1 MTNYL
6 PMEGLKEILD
16 SIKEHTQYERSH
28 YVPNKSIARGNVTM
42 KDGREMTVW
51 VVNRQYTTTA
61 DTTYGKWVTSK
72 NTRWGQI
79 LTSRFKGEGEC
90 MGYDSAYR
98 PVKREF
104 TINNSASYFNNSSLD
119 NLKVGISTEPSW
131 RYFKNIHEAYN
142 AINAG
147 LAELLKIQKQ
157 EEEAKKALMEAQLK
171 IQQEKEEK
179 AKKALEEEERRIKK
193 EKEEELAR
201 LEARSQEVKKE
212 ILDSINKYKAAC
224 SFIRTQASLRIN
236 PIIDAA
242 QNAVKF
248 SHVYDGTCVVVD
260 GGPGTGKTTTL
271 IQRLKYLISRI
282 DLEDNMLNNPD
293 IKITSEQFD
302 VITHNDGDWLFFS
315 PTELLRMYLRDA
327 MNEEGLT
334 DTENRTAVWSKHLRK
349 LLRDYY
355 HLIGSDCPFS
365 GSSESKPMFVKEEMA
380 VAADFLNYLITNL
393 VAEIKSNT
401 NIDSSKYSWKYIGAT
416 LNKHLEKLDNVKDFR
431 SLIAFLIT
439 LNSIRTTTI
448 NGSNEVDLL
457 MSKYKKSV
465 SDMAA
470 RLIVAISDDNELY
483 LSLRALINKDLIN
496 KVENEDDEDDE
507 EEIDSFAED
516 KIKISQRL
524 KSMLRSAAVNLIDSS
539 FKFSGIN
546 KEFYERIKHLIAVD
560 DLKKLGEL
568 ALFDKRIRPL
578 LDNPDRFIFNRI
590 PRLYKA
596 YRKNAFSSNS
606 DYWNISVLG
615 NEVSSE
621 KRNRPIHPQEQA
633 LLLGTINNIA
643 HTFYKVSPRV
653 FETLKHKYIDAF
665 KLCVKPVIGVDE
677 ATDYSLI
684 DYYAIASLRHYII
697 SSVTLAGDIMQGLTV
712 NGINEWAHLYDD
724 LIFPEMDRT
733 PLVTSYRQSP
743 TLLSL
748 AQRLYKKQIGFPA
761 PYRSYLEDTNEVV
774 PKPLWFS
781 SDSEIEKAEWLV
793 ERILEVKAKYSFVPS
808 IAVFVS
814 DVNAAA
820 RLTEELRSL
829 ETLEDESIEVVDC
842 SRGDTLSSKDTVRVF
857 PIDLVKGMEFEVA
870 FFHNVEE
877 LSSSMVE
884 RYLYV
889 GLSRAAFFLGVTS
902 SSKGELWN
910 TVGDLFSDGNWRQI
924 Q

>member
-1 MTNYL
+1 
-6 PMEGLKEILD
+6 MEDLKDILN

-51 VVNRQYTTTA
+51 VVNRQYATSA
-61 DTTYGKWVTSK
+61 DSTYGKWVTSK

-79 LTSRFKGEGEC
+79 LTSRYKGEGEC
-90 MGYDSAYR
+90 MGYDNAYR

-119 NLKVGISTEPSW
+119 NLKVGISTESSW

-157 EEEAKKALMEAQLK
+157 EEEAKKALMEAELK

-179 AKKALEEEERRIKK
+179 ARKALEEEERRIKK
-193 EKEEELAR
+193 EKEELAR

-282 DLEDNMLNNPD
+282 ELEDNMLNNPE
-293 IKITSEQFD
+293 IKITEEQFQ
-302 VITHNDGDWLFFS
+302 VILKNDGDWLFFS

-365 GSSESKPMFVKEEMA
+365 GSSESNPMFIADEMA
-380 VAADFLNYLITNL
+380 VVTDFTNYIISNL
-393 VAEIKSNT
+393 VTEIKNNT

-416 LNKHLEKLDNVKDFR
+416 LNKQLEKLDNIKDFR
-431 SLIAFLIT
+431 TLIAFLIS

-448 NGSNEVDLL
+448 NGLNEVDLL
-457 MSKYKKSV
+457 MGKYRKSV
-465 SDMAA
+465 SDLAA
-470 RLIVAISDDNELY
+470 KLMVGISDNDELY
-483 LSLRALINKDLIN
+483 SSLRALINKDLIN

-507 EEIDSFAED
+507 EEVDSYAED

-524 KSMLRSAAVNLIDSS
+524 KSMLRSAAINLLDSS
-539 FKFSGIN
+539 FKLTGIN
-546 KEFYERIKHLIAVD
+546 KEFYDRVKHLIAENE
-560 DLKKLGEL
+560 LKSLGEL

-590 PRLYKA
+590 PRLYKM
-596 YRKNAFSSNS
+596 YRKNSFASNS
-606 DYWNISVLG
+606 HFWNTSILG
-615 NEVSSE
+615 VEVSAE
-621 KRNRPIHPQEQA
+621 KKNRPIHPQEQA
-633 LLLGTINNIA
+633 LLLGIINNIA
-643 HTFYKVSPRV
+643 HSFYRVSPRV

-684 DYYAIASLRHYII
+684 DYYAIASLRHYVV
-697 SSVTLAGDIMQGLTV
+697 SSVTLAGDIMQGLTL
-712 NGINEWAHLYDD
+712 NGIKEWIHLYDD

-733 PLVTSYRQSP
+733 PLITSYRQSP
-743 TLLSL
+743 ALLSL
-748 AQRLYKKQIGFPA
+748 AQRLYKKQIGYPA
-761 PYRSYLEDTNEVV
+761 PYRSYLEDTNEIV

-781 SDSEIEKAEWLV
+781 SVSEIDKAEWLV
-793 ERILEVKAKYSFVPS
+793 ERILEVKAKYGFVPS

-820 RLTEELRSL
+820 QLTEELRSL

-842 SRGDTLSSKDTVRVF
+842 SRGDTLSSKDTVRIF

-902 SSKGELWN
+902 SKKGELWN
-910 TVGDLFSDGNWRQI
+910 TVGELFSEGNWRQI
-924 Q
+924 K

>member
-1 MTNYL
+1 
-6 PMEGLKEILD
+6 MEELKDILK
-16 SIKEHTQYERSH
+16 SIKEHTQEERTH
-28 YVPNKSIARGNVTM
+28 YIPNKSIARGNVTM
-42 KDGREMTVW
+42 KDGSEMTVW
-51 VVNRQYTTTA
+51 VVNRQYSTTA
-61 DTTYGKWVTSK
+61 DRTHGKWVTSK
-72 NTRWGQI
+72 NTKWGQI
-79 LTSRFKGEGEC
+79 LTSRFKGKGEC

-104 TINNSASYFNNSSLD
+104 TINNSASYFNNATLD
-119 NLKVGISTEPSW
+119 NLKVGISTESSW

-147 LAELLKIQKQ
+147 LAELLRIQKQ
-157 EEEAKKALMEAQLK
+157 EEEARKALEEAQLK
-171 IQQEKEEK
+171 IQQEREEK
-179 AKKALEEEERRIKK
+179 ARKALEEEELRIKK

-201 LEARSQEVKKE
+201 LEARCLVVKQE
-212 ILDSINKYKAAC
+212 ILNSINKYKAAC

-248 SHVYDGTCVVVD
+248 SHVYDGTCVVID

-271 IQRLKYLISRI
+271 IQRLKYLISKI
-282 DLEDNMLNNPD
+282 ELEDNMLNDPE
-293 IKITSEQFD
+293 IKITNEQFQ
-302 VITHNDGDWLFFS
+302 VILKNDGDWLFFS
-315 PTELLRMYLRDA
+315 PTELLRLYLRDA
-327 MNEEGLT
+327 MNEEGLI
-334 DTENRTAVWSKHLRK
+334 DTENRTAVWTKHLRK

-365 GSSESKPMFVKEEMA
+365 GSSESIPMFVSDEMN
-380 VAADFLNYLITNL
+380 VVTDFTNYLIDNL
-393 VAEIKSNT
+393 VAEIKNNT
-401 NIDSSKYSWKYIGAT
+401 KIDSSKYSWRYIGAT
-416 LNKHLEKLDNVKDFR
+416 VNKQLEKLDNVKDFR
-431 SLIAFLIT
+431 SLIAFLIS

-448 NGSNEVDLL
+448 NGSNEVDAL
-457 MSKYKKSV
+457 MGKYKKIV

-470 RLIVAISDDNELY
+470 KLMVGISDDNELY
-483 LSLRALINKDLIN
+483 SSLRALINKDFVN

-507 EEIDSFAED
+507 EEVDSFAED
-516 KIKISQRL
+516 KIKISQRI
-524 KSMLRSAAVNLIDSS
+524 KSMLRSAAINLLDSS
-539 FKFSGIN
+539 FKVTGIN
-546 KEFYERIKHLIAVD
+546 KEFYDRVKYLIPETE
-560 DLKKLGEL
+560 LKSLGEL

-590 PRLYKA
+590 PRLYKSF
-596 YRKNAFSSNS
+596 RKSMYAANSNS
-606 DYWNISVLG
+606 WNAAILSV
-615 NEVSSE
+615 EVSAE
-621 KRNRPIHPQEQA
+621 KKNRPIHPQEQA
-633 LLLGTINNIA
+633 LLLGVINNIA

-653 FETLKHKYIDAF
+653 FDTLKHKYIDAF

-677 ATDYSLI
+677 ATDYSLV
-684 DYYAIASLRHYII
+684 DYYAIASLRHYVV
-697 SSVTLAGDIMQGLTV
+697 SSITLAGDIMQGLTV
-712 NGINEWAHLYDD
+712 NGISDWTHLYDD

-743 TLLSL
+743 SLLSL

-761 PYRSYLEDTNEVV
+761 PYRSYLEDTNELV
-774 PKPLWFS
+774 PKPLWYS
-781 SDSEIEKAEWLV
+781 SDSETEKAEWLI
-793 ERILEVKAKYSFVPS
+793 ERILEVKAKYGFVPS

-814 DVNAAA
+814 DENAAT

-842 SRGDTLSSKDTVRVF
+842 SRGDTLSSKDTVRIF

-877 LSSSMVE
+877 LSSSLVE
-884 RYLYV
+884 RFLYV

-902 SSKGELWN
+902 SRKGELWN
-910 TVGDLFSDGNWRQI
+910 TVGDLFSEGNWRQI

>member
-1 MTNYL
+1 
-6 PMEGLKEILD
+6 MEELKDILD

-42 KDGREMTVW
+42 KDGSEMTIW
-51 VVNRQYTTTA
+51 VVNRQYSTTA

-72 NTRWGQI
+72 NTKWGQI
-79 LTSRFKGEGEC
+79 LTSRFKGDGEC

-104 TINNSASYFNNSSLD
+104 TINNSASYFNNSALE
-119 NLKVGISTEPSW
+119 NLKVGISSESSW

-157 EEEAKKALMEAQLK
+157 EEEARKALLEAQLK

-179 AKKALEEEERRIKK
+179 ARKALEEEELRIKK

-201 LEARSQEVKKE
+201 LEARSLEVKKE
-212 ILDSINKYKAAC
+212 IIDSINKYKAAC

-248 SHVYDGTCVVVD
+248 SHVYDGKCVVVD

-282 DLEDNMLNNPD
+282 ELEDNMLNNPE
-293 IKITSEQFD
+293 IKITEEQFQ
-302 VITHNDGDWLFFS
+302 VILKNDGDWLFFS

-334 DTENRTAVWSKHLRK
+334 DTENRTAVWTKHLRK

-365 GSSESKPMFVKEEMA
+365 GSSESKPMFIREEMT
-380 VAADFLNYLITNL
+380 VVADFTNFLITNL
-393 VAEIKSNT
+393 VTEIKNNT
-401 NIDSSKYSWKYIGAT
+401 NINSSKYSWRYIGAT
-416 LNKHLEKLDNVKDFR
+416 VNKQLEKLDDVKDFR
-431 SLIAFLIT
+431 SLIAFLIS

-457 MSKYKKSV
+457 MGKYRKSV

-470 RLIVAISDDNELY
+470 KLMVGISDDNELY
-483 LSLRALINKDLIN
+483 SSLRTLINKDLIN

-507 EEIDSFAED
+507 EEVDSFAED

-524 KSMLRSAAVNLIDSS
+524 KSMLRSAAINLIDSS
-539 FKFSGIN
+539 FKVTGIN
-546 KEFYERIKHLIAVD
+546 KEFYDRVKHLIVED
-560 DLKKLGEL
+560 ELKSLGEL

-590 PRLYKA
+590 PRLYKM
-596 YRKNAFSSNS
+596 YRKNIFASGSE
-606 DYWNISVLG
+606 YWDSYILG
-615 NEVSSE
+615 LEVSTE

-633 LLLGTINNIA
+633 LLLGIINNVA

-653 FETLKHKYIDAF
+653 FASLKHKYIDAF

-684 DYYAIASLRHYII
+684 DYYAIASLRHYVV

-712 NGINEWAHLYDD
+712 NGINDWTCLYDD
-724 LIFPEMDRT
+724 LIFSDMDRT

-743 TLLSL
+743 ALLSL

-761 PYRSYLEDTNEVV
+761 PYKSYLEDTDEIV
-774 PKPLWFS
+774 PKPLWFNS
-781 SDSEIEKAEWLV
+781 GYELEKAEWLV

-808 IAVFVS
+808 IAIFVS
-814 DVNAAA
+814 DANAAA
-820 RLTEELRSL
+820 KLTDELRSL

-842 SRGDTLSSKDTVRVF
+842 SRGDTLSSKDTVRIF

-902 SSKGELWN
+902 SKKGRLWE
-910 TVGDLFSDGNWRQI
+910 TVGDLFSEGNWRLI
-924 Q
+924 

>member
-1 MTNYL
+1 
-6 PMEGLKEILD
+6 MEELKDILD

-42 KDGREMTVW
+42 KDGSEMTIW
-51 VVNRQYTTTA
+51 VVNRQYATSA
-61 DTTYGKWVTSK
+61 DSTYGKWVTSK

-79 LTSRFKGEGEC
+79 LTSRFKGQGEC

-119 NLKVGISTEPSW
+119 NLKVGISTESSW
-131 RYFKNIHEAYN
+131 RYFKNVHEAYN

-157 EEEAKKALMEAQLK
+157 EEEAKKALMEAELK
-171 IQQEKEEK
+171 VQQEKEEK
-179 AKKALEEEERRIKK
+179 ARKALEEEEKRIKK
-193 EKEEELAR
+193 EKEDELAR

-282 DLEDNMLNNPD
+282 ELEDNMLNNPE
-293 IKITSEQFD
+293 IKITDEQFQ
-302 VITHNDGDWLFFS
+302 VILKNDGDWLFFS
-315 PTELLRMYLRDA
+315 PTELLRLYLRDA

-334 DTENRTAVWSKHLRK
+334 DTENRTAVWGKHLRK

-365 GSSESKPMFVKEEMA
+365 GSSESTPMFIKDEMA
-380 VAADFLNYLITNL
+380 VVVDFMNYIIANL
-393 VAEIKSNT
+393 VVEIRNNT

-416 LNKHLEKLDNVKDFR
+416 VNKQLEKLDNVKDFR
-431 SLIAFLIT
+431 SLVAFLIS

-457 MSKYKKSV
+457 MGKYRKSV
-465 SDMAA
+465 SDLAA
-470 RLIVAISDDNELY
+470 KLMVGISDDSELY
-483 LSLRALINKDLIN
+483 LSLRSLINKDLIN

-507 EEIDSFAED
+507 DEVDLYAED

-524 KSMLRSAAVNLIDSS
+524 KSMLRSVAINLLDSS
-539 FKFSGIN
+539 FKLTGIN
-546 KEFYERIKHLIAVD
+546 KEFYERVKHLIPENE
-560 DLKKLGEL
+560 LKSLGEL

-590 PRLYKA
+590 PRLYKM
-596 YRKNAFSSNS
+596 YRKNSFASDSKFWNSS
-606 DYWNISVLG
+606 ILG
-615 NEVSSE
+615 QEVSAE

-633 LLLGTINNIA
+633 LLLGIINNIA
-643 HTFYKVSPRV
+643 HTFYKVSPRI
-653 FETLKHKYIDAF
+653 FDNLKHKYIDAF

-684 DYYAIASLRHYII
+684 DYYAIASLRHYVV
-697 SSVTLAGDIMQGLTV
+697 SSVTLAGDIMQGLTL
-712 NGINEWAHLYDD
+712 NGINDWTHLYDD
-724 LIFPEMDRT
+724 LIFPEMERT

-743 TLLSL
+743 ALLSL
-748 AQRLYKKQIGFPA
+748 AQRLYKRQIGFPA

-781 SDSEIEKAEWLV
+781 SGSEIQKAEWLV
-793 ERILEVKAKYSFVPS
+793 ERILEVKAKYGFVPS

-820 RLTEELRSL
+820 QLTEHLRSL

-842 SRGDTLSSKDTVRVF
+842 SRGDTLSSKDTVRIF

-902 SSKGELWN
+902 SVKGDLWN
-910 TVGDLFSDGNWRQI
+910 TVGDLFSEGDWRQI
-924 Q
+924 